1 MFTIS
6 EHEQVIQG
14 ILEDLT
20 SRGESAQVLS
30 VYSQEVPDLQ
40 SAKSHHW
47 AAIAYRELKD
57 VQGFNDAWRSASACQ
72 DYTPDIRADFH
83 RDHALLLNS
92 TGSCYEIVERALSET
107 KRYRT
112 PGSIDSIVD
121 ELAIAKIQ
129 LSRDEYTEA
138 WRRLQKTMS
147 DFYDRD
153 SEQIMSHAQLHR
165 DLVWWRM
172 LAAGLSGNGASARGL
187 GRNICFGWS
196 LVAKEVKPRRR
207 VIAGIVMV
215 CPSFVQR
222 RLIERLLSQA

>member
-30 VYSQEVPDLQ
+30 MYSQEAPNLQ

-57 VQGFNDAWRSASACQ
+57 IQGFNDACVSACICE
-72 DYTPDIRADFH
+72 DYSPDISADFH

-92 TGSCYEIVERALSET
+92 TGSCYEIVERALKEMA
-107 KRYRT
+107 RRRT
-112 PGSIDSIVD
+112 PGSIGSIVD
-121 ELAIAKIQ
+121 ELAIAKIR
-129 LSRDEYTEA
+129 LSRDEYTQA
-138 WRRLQKTMS
+138 WQRLQKTMS

-153 SEQIMSHAQLHR
+153 SEQIMAHAQLHR

-172 LAAGLSGNGASARGL
+172 LAAGLSGNGSTARLL

-207 VIAGIVMV
+207 VVAGIVMV

-222 RLIERLLSQA
+222 RLIERLLKRA